1 MLPSCLNGRIAVF
14 FAVRHSHPADVDPS
28 SFFRLKTLRGIIIKP
43 IIPQMI
49 LWQLVFSKNIS
60 SYLKVSGLIYITI
73 LPDTTFQ
80 SLNRRGK
87 KFLISDFEIIR
98 AFPHIP
104 EWLFGFH
111 PVSELPVYFIF
122 RFKYKYLTYIFV
134 RSCTLYHIIST
145 IFFPYLWISYMT
157 GQIVRIIWISHQFF
171 FLSER
176 LAVFRY
182 NQNGIALTSG
192 ADVIIF
198 PVF

>member
-1 MLPSCLNGRIAVF
+1 
-14 FAVRHSHPADVDPS
+14 
-28 SFFRLKTLRGIIIKP
+28 
-43 IIPQMI
+43 MI

-60 SYLKVSGLIYITI
+60 FYLKVSGLIYITI

-171 FLSER
+171 FWSKCLSILTDNKNR
-176 LAVFRY
+176 IWLASCVDIVKISVF
-182 NQNGIALTSG
+182 
-192 ADVIIF
+192 
-198 PVF
+198 